1 MLSADEAKKI
11 GIDACIEKLGFEF
24 CKKHA
29 DNATSAYGEDDGIMN
44 CFVGVDDSPAP
55 NSDIKDV
62 DELILTS
69 MEEWPYYASCNVNMS
84 NGKIQFLRCVLPK

>member
-29 DNATSAYGEDDGIMN
+29 DNATSAYGEDDGIITSQIIDEN
-44 CFVGVDDSPAP
+44 RGASVSSSSAYAFKRNILLSKLLSP
-55 NSDIKDV
+55 K
-62 DELILTS
+62 
-69 MEEWPYYASCNVNMS
+69 
-84 NGKIQFLRCVLPK
+84 

>member
-1 MLSADEAKKI
+1 
-11 GIDACIEKLGFEF
+11 
-24 CKKHA
+24 
-29 DNATSAYGEDDGIMN
+29 MN

>member
-1 MLSADEAKKI
+1 MLNANEAKKL
-11 GIDACIEKLGFEF
+11 GIDACIEKIGIEF

-29 DNATSAYGEDDGIMN
+29 DNATSAYSEENGIMN

-55 NSDIKDV
+55 DYDITNAN
-62 DELILTS
+62 ELILTS

-84 NGKIQFLRCVLPK
+84 NGEIQFLHCVLPT

>member
-62 DELILTS
+62 DELILDVIHNQI
-69 MEEWPYYASCNVNMS
+69 EESNIDVYDWLEVNWED
-84 NGKIQFLRCVLPK
+84 NYD